1 MLRTIDRY
9 VIREILPPLFL
20 SLLIFTFI
28 LEILPVMDQL
38 ESLVSKGVSWPVAG
52 RILLTLIPQALGLTI
67 PMAVLVG
74 LLIGLGRLSSD
85 REAMAMLACGVSP
98 YRLLRPVMIVA
109 GVAGLAT
116 LWVMIRA
123 IPDANQS
130 FREITFEVIS
140 KQVES
145 DIQPRVFYTY
155 FPGWVLYPRD
165 VPTGGG
171 GWKDVLVADTRDA
184 GNVVVY
190 LARRGRLALDRAQQR
205 VDMVLEDGTRYSQT
219 AGKGEVETYRF
230 PKELIVAID
239 PQSVF
244 PRITLQRGVNEMR
257 IPELRRQI
265 EEKERAG
272 LSPHPEIL
280 AIQQRFSFPIA
291 CLVFGVIGLALGLS
305 VARESKVAGFVVGIA
320 VIFVYYVL
328 LYVSEALTKGHMLDP
343 YLSRWVP
350 NLILL
355 PIGIAALVWRARW
368 AQGRFPIPLP
378 VGFAV
383 VRPFWRRA
391 PDAEAAQARPGPAP
405 ARGRSDRVRVVIRV
419 PRMRWPGPGLLD
431 RYVIRLYLRT
441 TGLSFLALMG
451 LFYISTVLDRSD
463 KVFKGQATAG
473 MLLQLLV
480 FYTPQYVYFVI
491 PIAALLSVLVTFGLL
506 SRTGELTVMKACGI
520 SLYRAALPLVVLG
533 LVWSAA
539 LFGLEQQTLARA
551 NRRAETLDSAIR
563 GRPPRTFS
571 TLNRRWVVGREGD
584 IYHYGFYDPDRNA
597 LTKLAIYRPDPRTWT
612 LASETHANEAIYRRG
627 AWQATSGWEQRFS
640 TDPPAWEAFDRRRL
654 DLESPDYFET
664 EQPVAEMMTVPQLRT
679 YINELSASGFNAI
692 PLSVELQR
700 KLAFPLVTV
709 VMTLLAI
716 PFGTTTGKRG
726 TLYGI
731 GIGIV
736 IALLY
741 WVTGSAFAAIG
752 KAGLLTPV
760 LAAWAPNI
768 LTAGVAAS
776 LILRTRT

>member
-343 YLSRWVP
+343 YVSRWVP

-571 TLNRRWVVGREGD
+571 TLNRRWVVGRDGD

>member
-74 LLIGLGRLSSD
+74 LLVGLGRLSSD

-205 VDMVLEDGTRYSQT
+205 VDMVLEDGTRYSQA
-219 AGKGEVETYRF
+219 AGKGEIETYRF

-265 EEKERAG
+265 AEKERAG
-272 LSPHPEIL
+272 VSPHPEIL

-305 VARESKVAGFVVGIA
+305 VARETKVAGFVVGIA

-328 LYVSEALTKGHMLDP
+328 LYVSEALTKGHMLDA

-355 PIGIAALVWRARW
+355 PIGMAALVWRARW

-378 VGFAV
+378 VRFAV

-391 PDAEAAQARPGPAP
+391 PDTDAAPARPDPAT
-405 ARGRSDRVRVVIRV
+405 ARGRSGRVRVVIRV
-419 PRMRWPGPGLLD
+419 PRVRWPGPGILD

-441 TGLSFLALMG
+441 TALSFLALLG

-473 MLLQLLV
+473 MLLQLLI

-520 SLYRAALPLVVLG
+520 SLYRAAMPLVVLG

-571 TLNRRWVVGREGD
+571 TLNRRWVVGRDGD

-627 AWQATSGWEQRFS
+627 SWQATTGWEQRFS
-640 TDPPAWEAFDRRRL
+640 THPPAWEAFDRRTL
-654 DLESPDYFET
+654 HLESPDYFET
-664 EQPVAEMMTVPQLRT
+664 EQPVAEMMTVRQLRT

-692 PLSVELQR
+692 PLTVELQR

-768 LTAGVAAS
+768 LTAGVAAY
-776 LILRTRT
+776 LILRART

>member
-74 LLIGLGRLSSD
+74 LLVGLGRLSSD

-98 YRLLRPVMIVA
+98 YRLLRPVMIIA

-123 IPDANQS
+123 IPDANQA

-205 VDMVLEDGTRYSQT
+205 VDMVLEDGTRYSQ
-219 AGKGEVETYRF
+219 AADKGEIETYRF

-265 EEKERAG
+265 AEKEAAG
-272 LSPHPEIL
+272 VSPHPEIL

-350 NLILL
+350 NLLLL
-355 PIGIAALVWRARW
+355 PVGLAALVWRARW
-368 AQGRFPIPLP
+368 AQGRFPIPIP
-378 VGFAV
+378 VRFAL

-391 PDAEAAQARPGPAP
+391 REGDTAPARPDPAT
-405 ARGRSDRVRVVIRV
+405 ARGRSGRVRVVIRV
-419 PRMRWPGPGLLD
+419 PRLRWPGPGILD

-441 TGLSFLALMG
+441 TALSFLALMG
-451 LFYISTVLDRSD
+451 LFYISTILDRSD

-473 MLLQLLV
+473 MLFQLLV

-539 LFGLEQQTLARA
+539 LFALEQQTLARA

-571 TLNRRWVVGREGD
+571 TLNRRWVVGRDGD

-627 AWQATSGWEQRFS
+627 SWQATSGWEQRFS
-640 TDPPAWEAFDRRRL
+640 TDPPAWEAFDRRTL
-654 DLESPDYFET
+654 DLEPPDYFET
-664 EQPVAEMMTVPQLRT
+664 EQPVAEMMTVRQLRT

-700 KLAFPLVTV
+700 KLAFPLVTL

-768 LTAGVAAS
+768 LTAGIAAY

>member
-343 YLSRWVP
+343 YVSRWVP

-597 LTKLAIYRPDPRTWT
+597 LTKLAIYRPDPRRWT